1 MNKKRLSQSVCFGMI
16 LGLFLTTPVTLVHA
30 EEENPVE
37 PKSPQVKI
45 EQLEGVEVRNDFSI
59 GPTKFTLDLKP
70 SEEIVAEL
78 QITSRIE
85 KETDFEVG
93 VEDFTSQ
100 EDPEKYTKF
109 LGEEKSQ
116 FSSKEWFA
124 PAVWEFT
131 LKHGE
136 RIFLPVKITVPKDAE
151 FGDHYSAVFVKTVPK
166 EDEKGTGINL
176 SSRVGSL
183 FLLSIGDG
191 EVKTAGELA
200 SFKTSKKV
208 YGSWPMT
215 FELNF
220 KNQGDVHLTPFG
232 KIIVSN
238 LFGKTVD
245 QVTVK
250 DWVVL
255 RSSSRTQRAVWEPG
269 FAFGKYTA
277 SAQIERGYN
286 NLTDVKTTTF
296 YVLPV
301 KILGGVLG
309 GLIAL
314 AILVKFF
321 TAKFEIKRKK
331 TI

>member
-1 MNKKRLSQSVCFGMI
+1 MFGKKAFAKVICLGVILEIILVVPVVSVR
-16 LGLFLTTPVTLVHA
+16 A
-30 EEENPVE
+30 EEGIPSDAQNP
-37 PKSPQVKI
+37 QLKI
-45 EQLEGVEVRNDFSI
+45 EQLEGVPVRNDFSI
-59 GPTKFTLDLKP
+59 GPTRFSYDLKP
-70 SEEIVAEL
+70 GEEVEAEL
-78 QITSRIE
+78 QITNRIE
-85 KETDFEVG
+85 KETDFEIG

-109 LGEEKSQ
+109 LGEERAQ

-124 PAVWEFT
+124 PAVWQFT

-136 RIFLPVKITVPKDAE
+136 KIFLPVKITVPQDAE
-151 FGDHYSAVFVKTVPK
+151 PGGHYSVVFVKTVPRR
-166 EDEKGTGINL
+166 DEKGSGITL

-191 EVKTAGELA
+191 EVRTAGELV
-200 SFKTSKKV
+200 SFKTNKKI
-208 YGSWPMT
+208 YGSWPVT

-220 KNQGDVHLTPFG
+220 ENQGDVHLTPFG
-232 KIIVSN
+232 KIIISN

-255 RSSSRTQRAVWEPG
+255 RSSDRIQRTEWKPG
-269 FAFGKYTA
+269 FALGKYMATA
-277 SAQIERGYN
+277 QVERGYN

-301 KILGGVLG
+301 KIIGGVLA
-309 GLIAL
+309 GLIIL
-314 AILVKFF
+314 AVLIKLF
-321 TAKFEIKRKK
+321 TSKFEIRKK
-331 TI
+331 K

>member
-1 MNKKRLSQSVCFGMI
+1 
-16 LGLFLTTPVTLVHA
+16 
-30 EEENPVE
+30 
-37 PKSPQVKI
+37 
-45 EQLEGVEVRNDFSI
+45 
-59 GPTKFTLDLKP
+59 
-70 SEEIVAEL
+70 
-78 QITSRIE
+78 
-85 KETDFEVG
+85 
-93 VEDFTSQ
+93 
-100 EDPEKYTKF
+100 
-109 LGEEKSQ
+109 
-116 FSSKEWFA
+116 
-124 PAVWEFT
+124 
-131 LKHGE
+131 
-136 RIFLPVKITVPKDAE
+136 
-151 FGDHYSAVFVKTVPK
+151 
-166 EDEKGTGINL
+166 
-176 SSRVGSL
+176 
-183 FLLSIGDG
+183 LSIGDG

-220 KNQGDVHLTPFG
+220 KNQGDVRLTPFG
-232 KIIVSN
+232 KIIISN
-238 LFGKTVD
+238 LFSKTVEE
-245 QVTVK
+245 VTVK